1 MTKQTATQA
10 ILDGYIP
17 SNILAKELG
26 CMSQDFKHTTLDSV
40 KFKNIILI
48 KIPLSA
54 VKFINSKE
62 YTSTMFEAGE
72 SEESYDYVLPIS
84 KKYKVG
90 FWR

>member
-1 MTKQTATQA
+1 MKQTAIQA

-26 CMSQDFKHTTLDSV
+26 CVSQDFKNTTLDSV
-40 KFKNIILI
+40 KFKNIVLI

-54 VKFINSKE
+54 VKFINSKS
-62 YTSTMFEAGE
+62 YTPNVFESGE
-72 SEESYDYVLPIS
+72 CEESYDYVLPIS
-84 KKYKVG
+84 EKYKVG